1 VRALWLLT
9 WLLLCA
15 SVAFA
20 QPQQSVHK
28 QAEASARFEE
38 AMKLMHQRKFER
50 ACTLL
55 EESLALAADMTT
67 AFRLAECYDELG
79 KAGPAW
85 HYYREVAEA
94 AEGAGLAERR
104 DHARK
109 LADRLTP
116 KLARL
121 RIVVPD
127 DAQKLEGLTIAIDGR
142 VTSVWNEEVRVDP
155 GTHEITASAPDH
167 HPWSQTVELVS
178 RKDTAEVKVELRRI
192 PPPPPPPT
200 PAPPEKKMW
209 VPPLEIG
216 IALTSVGAAGVV
228 TGLVI
233 GGIAKGRHDDSLE
246 HCADR
251 ACTDEGLAIQDEAIA
266 EGNAATVVFSIGL
279 AALAAGAGFWLAS
292 ELMDDSVEVGLDG
305 FRLYF

>member
-1 VRALWLLT
+1 MRTLALLVS
-9 WLLLCA
+9 LLLCA
-15 SVAFA
+15 SVGFA

-79 KAGPAW
+79 KAGAAW

-109 LADRLTP
+109 LADKLAP

-127 DAQKLEGLTIAIDGR
+127 EAAKLEGLTIAIDGR
-142 VTSVWNEEVRVDP
+142 VTSSWNEEIRVDP
-155 GTHEITASAPDH
+155 GTHEITASAPEH

-178 RKDTAEVKVELRRI
+178 RKDSAEVTVQLRRI
-192 PPPPPPPT
+192 PPRPPPPE
-200 PAPPEKKMW
+200 PAPPEKMW
-209 VPPLEIG
+209 VPPIEIG

-228 TGLVI
+228 TGLVV
-233 GGIAKGRHDDSLE
+233 GGIAKRRHDDSLE

-266 EGNAATVVFSIGL
+266 QGNAATVVFSIGL

-292 ELMDDSVEVGLDG
+292 ELMDDEPVEVGLDG
-305 FRLYF
+305 FRLRY